1 MKCTSFVAAA
11 VLLAT
16 FCVGFSNADVVTS
29 EFTTIDDGR
38 VQSSGAL
45 GQTLF
50 TAEEDVLTLRSGNS
64 NVSDGLYEF
73 DLSAMPDDADIIS
86 AEIIFRTAAAV
97 TNTNS
102 SAPVEFFGFVGNGS
116 LELSDEGAAA
126 TSLGAID
133 FTTAVANDSVVT
145 AAFSNLTPIETVLG
159 DGNIQDFFTLR
170 SETINFVTLQVDS
183 LESIDPDAAAA
194 RLRLTYETSAVP
206 EPSSMAIIGLG
217 AFGFVLRRRR

>member
-11 VLLAT
+11 VLLAAY
-16 FCVGFSNADVVTS
+16 CVGSSNADIVTS
-29 EFTTIDDGR
+29 EFTTIADGR
-38 VQSSGAL
+38 VQSSGAV

-64 NVSDGLYEF
+64 NISDGLFEF
-73 DLSAMPDDADIIS
+73 DLSAMPDDADIIA
-86 AEIIFRTAAAV
+86 AEIIFRTAAGI

-126 TSLGAID
+126 TSLGIID
-133 FTTAVANDSVVT
+133 FTTSVANDTNVT
-145 AAFSNLTPIETVLG
+145 AAFLNLTPIETVLA
-159 DGNIQDFFTLR
+159 DGNSDDFFTLR
-170 SETINFVTLQVDS
+170 SETINFVTLSVDS
-183 LESIDPDAAAA
+183 LESVDPNASAA

-217 AFGFVLRRRR
+217 AFGFALRRRR